1 MTRDQ
6 IQQWKTERKKDTSD
20 HVQSVKKA
28 FKLFAHNFDNHP
40 QVKKRMHRETIEFI
54 KKQFGH
60 KDFIPLHEPVFA
72 GNEKKYLNECI
83 DSTYVSYVG
92 KFVREFEIKV
102 QEYTGA
108 KFAIATSNG
117 TVALHSALIIA
128 GVKKDDEVLI
138 PALTFVATA
147 NAVAYCHAH
156 PVFVDNNVKTL
167 GIDIAKLRNFL
178 ETKTE
183 ISNDGYCYNISSG
196 RRIMAVIAMHT
207 FGHPIEIDELKLLAD
222 EFNITLI
229 EDAAESVGSRYK
241 DKHTGTFG
249 KMGILS
255 FNGNKTITTGG
266 GGMIITDDEDA
277 AIRARHITTTAK
289 LPHRWEFVHDEV
301 GYNYRMS
308 NISAAIG
315 VAQMEILESVIKS
328 KRELAEQYKEFF
340 ENTDI
345 DFYTEGENCFSN
357 YWLNIIMLKDR
368 TSRDS
373 FLQFSND
380 NGVMTRP
387 AWTLLNKLQMYSGC
401 GSMNLDGAQWLEDR
415 IVSIPSSPR
424 L

>member
-1 MTRDQ
+1 
-6 IQQWKTERKKDTSD
+6 
-20 HVQSVKKA
+20 
-28 FKLFAHNFDNHP
+28 
-40 QVKKRMHRETIEFI
+40 MHQETIDFI

-83 DSTYVSYVG
+83 DSTYVSYIG
-92 KFVREFEIKV
+92 KFVHEFERNI
-102 QEYTGA
+102 QDFTGA

-117 TVALHSALIIA
+117 TVALHSALILA
-128 GVKKDDEVLI
+128 GVKEDDEVLI

-156 PVFVDNNVKTL
+156 PLFVDSSKKTL
-167 GIDIAKLRNFL
+167 GIDIEKLREFL
-178 ETKTE
+178 ETTTQTRD
-183 ISNDGYCYNISSG
+183 DGFCYNRKSG

-207 FGHPIEIDELKLLAD
+207 FGHPVEMDKLNTLA
-222 EFNITLI
+222 EKFNITVI
-229 EDAAESVGSRYK
+229 EDAAESIGSMYK
-241 DKHTGTFG
+241 GLHTGTYG
-249 KMGILS
+249 KLGVLS

-266 GGMIITDDEDA
+266 GGMIITNDEDI

-301 GYNYRMS
+301 GFNYRMS
-308 NISAAIG
+308 NINASIG
-315 VAQMEILESVIKS
+315 VAQMEMLENVIQS
-328 KRELAEQYKEFF
+328 KRELAEQYREFF
-340 ENTDI
+340 EKTDI
-345 DFYTEGENCFSN
+345 DFFTEPENCFSN
-357 YWLNIIMLKDR
+357 YWLNVIFLNDR
-368 TSRDS
+368 QGRDN
-373 FLQFSND
+373 FLHFSND

-387 AWTLLNKLQMYSGC
+387 AWTLLNKLEMYSGC